1 MEGSMAA
8 LNFLPTSM
16 AGATLMI
23 ISILFLL
30 ISRQSKRRRPNLPPS
45 PPSLPFIGHLHLLKL
60 ALHRTLQTLSTKYG
74 PIFSLTLGARNVVVV
89 SSPSLAEECLQ
100 QNDVVFAN
108 RPHSILGWKIL
119 AYNYT
124 SIGAAP
130 YGPHWRNLRRLSA
143 VELLSAPRLNSFLH
157 VRTDEVTR
165 LVNGLVADV
174 SAGSGFGKVEMKLRL
189 VGLSMNMVMRM
200 VAGKRYFGTS
210 EEKEGRDEE
219 EEGEEFK
226 ELIREAFELSGTS
239 NHVDFLP
246 VLKWVDFS
254 GLEQRMWR
262 AHRKMDAF
270 FQGLIDEHRS
280 SRLQK
285 EEEEQ
290 EDGVGRLSRKTMI
303 DTMLTLQESEPENY
317 SDDIIKE
324 ILDKARAEIDNAV
337 GNNRLVQESD
347 CIDLPYLQ
355 CIISE
360 TFRLYPVGPL
370 LIPHQ
375 SSEDCTVGGY
385 FVSKETMLFVNTWA
399 IHRDPTVWKDPT
411 RFWPERHSEG
421 EANAYQ
427 LLPFGAGRRSCPG
440 IALANRTVSVAL
452 GTLIQC
458 FEWKR
463 VGEEL
468 LDMTEGPGLT
478 MPKLE
483 PLEALCKPR
492 KFMEDVLIT
501 VQGDK

>member
-1 MEGSMAA
+1 
-8 LNFLPTSM
+8 
-16 AGATLMI
+16 
-23 ISILFLL
+23 
-30 ISRQSKRRRPNLPPS
+30 
-45 PPSLPFIGHLHLLKL
+45 
-60 ALHRTLQTLSTKYG
+60 
-74 PIFSLTLGARNVVVV
+74 
-89 SSPSLAEECLQ
+89 
-100 QNDVVFAN
+100 
-108 RPHSILGWKIL
+108 
-119 AYNYT
+119 
-124 SIGAAP
+124 
-130 YGPHWRNLRRLSA
+130 
-143 VELLSAPRLNSFLH
+143 
-157 VRTDEVTR
+157 
-165 LVNGLVADV
+165 
-174 SAGSGFGKVEMKLRL
+174 
-189 VGLSMNMVMRM
+189 
-200 VAGKRYFGTS
+200 
-210 EEKEGRDEE
+210 
-219 EEGEEFK
+219 
-226 ELIREAFELSGTS
+226 
-239 NHVDFLP
+239 
-246 VLKWVDFS
+246 
-254 GLEQRMWR
+254 
-262 AHRKMDAF
+262 MDAF
-270 FQGLIDEHRS
+270 FQGLIDDHRS
-280 SRLQK
+280 SRLQR
-285 EEEEQ
+285 EEE
-290 EDGVGRLSRKTMI
+290 DLSRKMMI
-303 DTMLTLQESEPENY
+303 DTMLTLQESETENY
-317 SDDIIKE
+317 SDDIIKGQ
-324 ILDKARAEIDNAV
+324 V
-337 GNNRLVQESD
+337 M
-347 CIDLPYLQ
+347 LPYLQ

-411 RFWPERHSEG
+411 RFWPERHSEA

>member
-1 MEGSMAA
+1 Q
-8 LNFLPTSM
+8 LPK
-16 AGATLMI
+16 ATTP
-23 ISILFLL
+23 
-30 ISRQSKRRRPNLPPS
+30 QNPTN
-45 PPSLPFIGHLHLLKL
+45 PFNK
-60 ALHRTLQTLSTKYG
+60 KYG

-89 SSPSLAEECLQ
+89 SSPSLAEECLKQ
-100 QNDVVFAN
+100 YDVVFAN

-200 VAGKRYFGTS
+200 VTGKRYFGTS
-210 EEKEGRDEE
+210 EEEK

-226 ELIREAFELSGTS
+226 ELIMEAFELSGTS
-239 NHVDFLP
+239 KPVDFLP
-246 VLKWVDFS
+246 LLKWVDFN
-254 GLEQRMWR
+254 GLEK
-262 AHRKMDAF
+262 KMDAF
-270 FQGLIDEHRS
+270 FQGLIDDHRS
-280 SRLQK
+280 SRLQR

-290 EDGVGRLSRKTMI
+290 EDGVGSLSRKMMI
-303 DTMLTLQESEPENY
+303 DTMLTLQESETENY
-317 SDDIIKE
+317 SDDIIKGQVMSLILAGTDTTAATIEWGMSLLLNHPE

-411 RFWPERHSEG
+411 RFWPERHSEA

>member
-1 MEGSMAA
+1 GGSQ
-8 LNFLPTSM
+8 LPK
-16 AGATLMI
+16 ATTP
-23 ISILFLL
+23 
-30 ISRQSKRRRPNLPPS
+30 QNPTN
-45 PPSLPFIGHLHLLKL
+45 PFNK
-60 ALHRTLQTLSTKYG
+60 KYG

-89 SSPSLAEECLQ
+89 SSPSLAEECLKQ
-100 QNDVVFAN
+100 YDVVFAN

-200 VAGKRYFGTS
+200 VTGKRYFGTS
-210 EEKEGRDEE
+210 EEKE
-219 EEGEEFK
+219 EGEEFK
-226 ELIREAFELSGTS
+226 ELIMEAFELSGTS
-239 NHVDFLP
+239 KPVDFLP
-246 VLKWVDFS
+246 LLKWVDFN
-254 GLEQRMWR
+254 GLEK
-262 AHRKMDAF
+262 KMDAF
-270 FQGLIDEHRS
+270 FQGLIDDHRS
-280 SRLQK
+280 SRLQR

-290 EDGVGRLSRKTMI
+290 EDGVGSLSRKMMI
-303 DTMLTLQESEPENY
+303 DTMLTLQESETENY
-317 SDDIIKE
+317 SDDIIKGQVMSLILAGTDTTAATIEWGMSLLLNHPE

-399 IHRDPTVWKDPT
+399 IHR
-411 RFWPERHSEG
+411 
-421 EANAYQ
+421 Q
-427 LLPFGAGRRSCPG
+427 RR
-440 IALANRTVSVAL
+440 
-452 GTLIQC
+452 IQNT
-458 FEWKR
+458 
-463 VGEEL
+463 EEHW
-468 LDMTEGPGLT
+468 
-478 MPKLE
+478 
-483 PLEALCKPR
+483 AA
-492 KFMEDVLIT
+492 FH
-501 VQGDK
+501 